1 VVYLGHVIS
10 AQGVAMDIEKVEVV
24 QAWSP
29 PRTVCAERGFIGL
42 TEYYCKFIRP
52 YGDIAAP
59 LTQLL
64 KKEAF
69 SWTPAAA
76 TTFNTLKTA
85 LTTAPVL
92 QLPDFT
98 KPFMVDCDV
107 SGSGFVA
114 VLRVGRLPSSVA

>member
-10 AQGVAMDIEKVEVV
+10 SQGVAMDAEKVEVV

-29 PRTVCAERGFIGL
+29 PRMVCTERGFIGL
-42 TEYYCKFIRP
+42 TEYYRKFIRP

-69 SWTPAAA
+69 SWTPAVAA
-76 TTFNTLKTA
+76 AFNTLKTA

-98 KPFMVDCDV
+98 KPFMLDCDA
-107 SGSGFVA
+107 SGSRFVA
-114 VLRVGRLPSSVA
+114 LLRVGRFPSSVA